1 MDTKNKLVEM
11 RRVSV
16 SFKNKKNRLLKD
28 VNITINQG
36 EVVGL
41 VGESGAGK
49 STLAHIIYGNKTPDS
64 GEVFVTEGNI
74 GLVMQNP
81 QTALD
86 PLKNV
91 AWTLRETLKAYLK
104 KENKE
109 IPQKA
114 EMNKILEDKLEE
126 FGIPLKRLYDYPYQF
141 SGGELQRICLLRALL
156 REPKLLILDEATS
169 MLDVLVQAKMVR
181 FLLQLQNQ
189 YKLSYLVIS
198 HDMDLVKLIC
208 DRIYAVENKMVREI
222 KGEKSL

>member
-16 SFKNKKNRLLKD
+16 SFKNKKNRILKD

-104 KENKE
+104 KENKK
-109 IPQKA
+109 IPKKA
-114 EMNKILEDKLEE
+114 EMNRILEDKLEE

-169 MLDVLVQAKMVR
+169 MLDVLVQAKMIR

-198 HDMDLVKLIC
+198 HDLDLVKLIC

>member
-1 MDTKNKLVEM
+1 MDTKNKLAEM
-11 RRVSV
+11 RGVSV
-16 SFKNKKNRLLKD
+16 SFKNKENQILKD

-49 STLAHIIYGNKTPDS
+49 STLAHIIYGNKTVDS
-64 GEVFVTEGNI
+64 GEVFVTGGNI

-109 IPQKA
+109 IPKKI
-114 EMNKILEDKLEE
+114 EMNKNLETNL
-126 FGIPLKRLYDYPYQF
+126 
-141 SGGELQRICLLRALL
+141 
-156 REPKLLILDEATS
+156 
-169 MLDVLVQAKMVR
+169 
-181 FLLQLQNQ
+181 
-189 YKLSYLVIS
+189 
-198 HDMDLVKLIC
+198 
-208 DRIYAVENKMVREI
+208 
-222 KGEKSL
+222 KSLESHQKDYTTTLTNLAAENFRESVYSELC